1 MVAQK
6 GTKVFYFLS
15 FFGSL
20 PLIQS
25 FWATICVHL
34 FLLCWS
40 SGRREDWRPSCLGS
54 SPNCSSTPPSRSCLM
69 LIISRNKT
77 RVNRLSV
84 FKKVQCGSVTTGDLS
99 CVLEMVNLK
108 IGIDAIIGVWK
119 YLFCMFNVV
128 FRMLYFVYGM
138 KTMVMTNV
146 NDVDDNMDRT
156 STCFGR
162 APNCTYTPFPAHIP
176 TMIMHDEIRIW
187 YDHQASGQN
196 FTHFK
201 NDGMTLAQGSSV
213 QKKQRASIFLLL
225 LVLLH
230 LSIPY
235 GLKTIF
241 PQSYS

>member
-1 MVAQK
+1 MC
-6 GTKVFYFLS
+6 TKRHKSVFL
-15 FFGSL
+15 FF
-20 PLIQS
+20 
-25 FWATICVHL
+25 
-34 FLLCWS
+34 WS
-40 SGRREDWRPSCLGS
+40 PCFSSSHFEQRFVFIFSSYAEALAAGEDWPPSCLGS

-119 YLFCMFNVV
+119 NLFCMFNVV

-138 KTMVMTNV
+138 KTMVMWMMLMTIWTGLQLV
-146 NDVDDNMDRT
+146 LD
-156 STCFGR
+156 GLQI
-162 APNCTYTPFPAHIP
+162 AHIPHFPAHIP